1 MGSGVD
7 EHSWSLPVS
16 ARVVRL
22 RPTDH
27 YAWNC
32 LRVEVHGFT
41 PGMSLFLRTLN
52 VSYNKLLS
60 TLNLDFFIRF
70 FY

>member
-7 EHSWSLPVS
+7 EHSLSMPVS
-16 ARVVRL
+16 ARVVRF

-32 LRVEVHGFT
+32 LRVEVYGIT
-41 PGMSLFLRTLN
+41 PGMSLYFVRNVKRVVEQFIECFL
-52 VSYNKLLS
+52 
-60 TLNLDFFIRF
+60 I
-70 FY
+70 

>member
-7 EHSWSLPVS
+7 EHSLSLPVS
-16 ARVVRL
+16 ARVVRF

-32 LRVEVHGFT
+32 LRVEVYGIT

-52 VSYNKLLS
+52 VSYNNLLS
-60 TLNLDFFIRF
+60 IS
-70 FY
+70 

>member
-7 EHSWSLPVS
+7 EHSLSLPVS
-16 ARVVRL
+16 ARVVRF

-32 LRVEVHGFT
+32 LRVEVYGIT
-41 PGMSLFLRTLN
+41 PGVSLFLRTLN
-52 VSYNKLLS
+52 VSYNNLLS
-60 TLNLDFFIRF
+60 IS
-70 FY
+70 

>member
-7 EHSWSLPVS
+7 EHSLSLPVS
-16 ARVVRL
+16 ARVVRF

-32 LRVEVHGFT
+32 LRVEVYGIT
-41 PGMSLFLRTLN
+41 PGMLSFFKNVKRVVGQFIECFL
-52 VSYNKLLS
+52 
-60 TLNLDFFIRF
+60 I
-70 FY
+70 

>member
-7 EHSWSLPVS
+7 EHSLSLPVS
-16 ARVVRL
+16 ARVVRF

-32 LRVEVHGFT
+32 LRVEVYGIT
-41 PGMSLFLRTLN
+41 PGTSLFLRTLN
-52 VSYNKLLS
+52 VSYNNLLTIS
-60 TLNLDFFIRF
+60 
-70 FY
+70 

>member
-7 EHSWSLPVS
+7 EHSLSLPVS
-16 ARVVRL
+16 ARVVRF

-32 LRVEVHGFT
+32 LRVEVYGIT
-41 PGMSLFLRTLN
+41 PGMSSFLRTLN
-52 VSYNKLLS
+52 VS
-60 TLNLDFFIRF
+60 
-70 FY
+70 

>member
-7 EHSWSLPVS
+7 EHSLSLPVS
-16 ARVVRL
+16 ARVVRF

-32 LRVEVHGFT
+32 LRVEVYGIT

-52 VSYNKLLS
+52 VSSNNLLS
-60 TLNLDFFIRF
+60 IS
-70 FY
+70 